1 MTESEATET
10 EHWRLLS
17 REVQGLVTDRQI
29 RAQAIVDIAESVK
42 RIAGPRG
49 TDPLDD
55 LLELHAR
62 VGSAGAKQM
71 VADCLWYVRV
81 EPLLAVRTS

>member
-10 EHWRLLS
+10 EHWRALS
-17 REVQGLVTDRQI
+17 REVQGLSTDRQV
-29 RAQAIVDIAESVK
+29 RAQGVVDVAESVR
-42 RIAGPRG
+42 RIADLRG

-62 VGSAGAKQM
+62 VESTGAKQM
-71 VADCLWYVRV
+71 VADCLYYLRV

>member
-17 REVQGLVTDRQI
+17 REVQGLATDRQI

-42 RIAGPRG
+42 RIAGLRG

-62 VGSAGAKQM
+62 VSSAAAKQM
-71 VADCLWYVRV
+71 VADCLCYVRV